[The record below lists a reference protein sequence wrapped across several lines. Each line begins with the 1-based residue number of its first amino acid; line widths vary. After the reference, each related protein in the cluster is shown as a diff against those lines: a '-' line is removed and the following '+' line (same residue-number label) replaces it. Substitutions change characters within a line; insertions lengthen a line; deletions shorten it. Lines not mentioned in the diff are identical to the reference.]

1 MIKRCKEII
10 DNLYDELDDLGSE
23 FDNSMPMMEEA
34 INLILRS
41 TVEIKSLIVSKGFDS
56 VEDEIYF
63 FKKVKPGILSK
74 LIYYNSIYKIESR
87 KPYGYSKTM
96 KKYLVN
102 EMSKLKRYFDNNL
115 EFYRYYRTEST
126 YLDHKYFVRGKHDIK
141 LNLDTFYFESD
152 FTFTTSHDYKVAKI
166 IANDLIQV
174 YIENKIFNLE
184 NSSAKED
191 DTPKQLLTWTAS
203 KRSLVELIYAVHS
216 MSSFNKGNVDI
227 KEIAKAAE
235 KTFGIDLTDI
245 YHTYLEIRNRKI
257 NRTKY
262 LDSLRDGLI
271 KRMDEDDE
279 V

>member
-1 MIKRCKEII
+1 MIKYSKEII
-10 DNLYDELDDLGSE
+10 DNLHKELYDLVSE
-23 FDNSMPMMEEA
+23 FDNSMPMIEQA
-34 INLILRS
+34 INLILKGL
-41 TVEIKSLIVSKGFDS
+41 VDIKVTIVSKGFDS
-56 VEDEIYF
+56 IEDEIYF
-63 FKKVKPGILSK
+63 FKKVKPSILSK
-74 LIYYNSIYKIESR
+74 LIYYNSIYKIEAK

-96 KKYLVN
+96 KKYLLN

-174 YIENKIFNLE
+174 YIENKIFSLE
-184 NSSAKED
+184 NNVTKED
-191 DTPKQLLTWTAS
+191 DTPKQILTWTGS

-216 MSSFNKGNVDI
+216 MGSFNNGNVDI
-227 KEIAKAAE
+227 KDIAKVAE
-235 KTFGIDLTDI
+235 KTFGIDLSDI

-262 LDSLRDGLI
+262 LDSLRDGLT

-279 V
+279 I